1 MELKPNDFVDSYVNW
16 LKSKIYLKEIED
28 FYEITTPF
36 LDRHNDHL
44 QIYVKQTGDK
54 LLLTDDGYIISDLLM
69 SGCDISSPRRQNVLH
84 TILNGL
90 GVRLDGDS
98 IVIEAR
104 ADDFPQ
110 KKHLLLQAM
119 ISVNDMF
126 MMSQHKVVSL
136 FLEDVE
142 HFLDTNDVR
151 YTPSVQFN
159 GKSGFAHSF
168 DFVIP
173 ASKKM
178 PERLIKAINNPSKEK
193 AQTLLFS
200 WSDIREI
207 RKRESSM
214 YIFVNDMDKTIR
226 PDVLGAFNEYG
237 ITTISWT
244 KREQYVN
251 QLIA

>member
-1 MELKPNDFVDSYVNW
+1 MKLKPNDFVDSYINW
-16 LKSKIYLKEIED
+16 LKSKIILKEIKG

-44 QIYVKQTGDK
+44 QIYAKQVGEK
-54 LLLTDDGYIISDLLM
+54 IILTDDGYVISDLLM

-84 TILNGL
+84 TILNSL
-90 GVRLDGDS
+90 GVRLEGDAM
-98 IVIEAR
+98 IVDASV
-104 ADDFPQ
+104 DNFPQ

-126 MMSQHKVVSL
+126 MMSQTRVASL

-142 HFLDTNDVR
+142 HFLDFNDVR

-173 ASKKM
+173 SSKKM
-178 PERLIKAINNPSKEK
+178 PERLIKAINNPSREK

-200 WSDIREI
+200 WNDIQEV
-207 RKRESSM
+207 RKRKTAM
-214 YIFVNDMDKTIR
+214 FVFVNDMDKSIR
-226 PDVLGAFNEYG
+226 SDILGAFSEYG
-237 ITTISWT
+237 ITTIAWT
-244 KREQYVN
+244 KREQFLDR
-251 QLIA
+251 LIA